1 MKPFKVE
8 KPEHVSD
15 FAKDFNFESLRP
27 FYDNEVKGVMERMS
41 KDPTYHALINHLW
54 PGISPEQAVQ
64 KALNTKSI
72 RDFQIGFMADAIW
85 QIVKNSSNGLTYNGI
100 ENLDKNSAYLFIANH
115 RDILLDSAL
124 LQIILDKEEFE
135 TSEITFGNNLNADG
149 FITDFGKMNRM
160 FPIKR
165 DGNTKELYYV
175 SQQLSAYLRHTIL
188 DKKTSV
194 WIAQR
199 NGRTKD
205 GNDLTQTGV
214 LKMLSLSGN
223 RSFIETFSELNIV
236 PLTISYEY
244 EPCDDLKVNEL
255 YQLAQNGSYTKAT
268 GEDLN
273 NIITGIKQPKGKIH
287 ISFGKPIRNELIEID
302 KAKNENE
309 KIKLLAAHIDRVII
323 GDYKLLNT
331 NFIAYDILN
340 NTKYFDSKYIK
351 EEIENFKNYVETK
364 ISKLKGEPTILREM
378 FYKMYAFPVINA
390 LALKKEKSTSL

>member
-8 KPEHVSD
+8 KPQHISD
-15 FAKDFNFESLRP
+15 FAKSFDFESLRP
-27 FYDNEVKGVMERMS
+27 FYDSEVSSVMERMS
-41 KDPTYHALINHLW
+41 KDPTYHALINYLW
-54 PGISPEQAVQ
+54 PGTTQEQAVQ

-85 QIVKNSSNGLTYNGI
+85 QIVNNSSGGLTFSGI
-100 ENLDKNSAYLFIANH
+100 EHLDKNGAYLFIANH

-124 LQIILDKEEFE
+124 LQIILDKEEFA

-175 SQQLSAYLRHTIL
+175 SQQLSAYLRHTIV

-223 RSFIETFSELNIV
+223 GKFIETFSQLNIV

-255 YQLAQNGSYTKAT
+255 YQLAQNGSYTKAP

-287 ISFGKPIRNELIEID
+287 ISFGKPISDELIELD
-302 KAKNENE
+302 KARNENE

-323 GDYKLLNT
+323 GDYKLYTT
-331 NFIAYDILN
+331 NYIAYDILN
-340 NTKYFDSKYIK
+340 KTQKFETKYSS
-351 EEIENFKNYVETK
+351 EEKDRFKNYVEVK
-364 ISKLKGEPTILREM
+364 ISKLNGDPAILRDM
-378 FYKMYAFPVINA
+378 FYTMYAYPVKNF
-390 LALKKEKSTSL
+390 LALIKEKSITL